1 MEKEINKKAAE
12 IFLKIKKQKPLVH
25 QITNFVVMNDTANIT
40 MHIGALPVMAQA
52 KEEMNEMTAI
62 AGALVLN
69 IGTLQEDWVESM
81 KLAGERANE
90 LNIPIIMDPVGAGA
104 TSYRTKTS
112 HELLQSLRISV
123 LRGNSGEI
131 GVLGGGGG
139 EVKGVESMG
148 GIKNPESVA
157 AALSQKYGC
166 TVAISGKRDIIAD
179 TANIYYVD
187 NGHELLTTLTGT
199 GCMATSVIGAFCA
212 VEKDYTLAAVCGM
225 GVYGLAAELA
235 AKKAKGPGSFK
246 VAFFD
251 AVYNLTPEQIIK
263 GVRIIKAK

>member
-12 IFLKIKKQKPLVH
+12 IFLRIRKQKPLVH

-40 MHIGALPVMAQA
+40 MHIGGLPVMAQA

-69 IGTLQEDWVESM
+69 IGTLQADWVESM
-81 KLAGERANE
+81 KLAGKRANE
-90 LNIPIIMDPVGAGA
+90 LHIPIILDPVGAGA

-112 HELLQSLRISV
+112 LELLKGLRIDV

-131 GVLGGGGG
+131 GILGGGGG
-139 EVKGVESMG
+139 EVKGVESIG
-148 GIKNPESVA
+148 SIKNPESIA
-157 AALSQKYGC
+157 AALSEKYGC
-166 TVAISGKRDIIAD
+166 AVAISGKRDIIAD
-179 TANIYYVD
+179 RKNIYYVD

-212 VEKDYTLAAVCGM
+212 VEKDYTLAAACGFA
-225 GVYGLAAELA
+225 VYGLAAEIA
-235 AKKAKGPGSFK
+235 AIKAKGPGSFK

-251 AVYNLTPEQIIK
+251 AVYNLTAEQIIR
-263 GVRIIKAK
+263 GARIKKY

>member
-1 MEKEINKKAAE
+1 MAKEINQRAAE

-40 MHIGALPVMAQA
+40 LHIGALPVMAQA

-69 IGTLQEDWVESM
+69 IGTLQADWVESM
-81 KLAGERANE
+81 KLAGKRANE
-90 LNIPIIMDPVGAGA
+90 LHIPIVLDPVGAGA

-112 HELLQSLRISV
+112 LELLQGLKISV

-131 GVLGGGGG
+131 GALGGGGG
-139 EVKGVESMG
+139 EVKGVESIG
-148 GIKNPESVA
+148 RIKNPELVA
-157 AALSQKYGC
+157 AALSKKYGC
-166 TVAISGKRDIIAD
+166 VVAISGKRDIIAD
-179 TANIYYVD
+179 SKNVYYVD

-199 GCMATSVIGAFCA
+199 GCMATSVIGVFCA
-212 VEKDYTLAAVCGM
+212 VEKDYAMAAACGLA
-225 GVYGLAAELA
+225 VYGLAAEIA
-235 AKKAKGPGSFK
+235 ARKAKGPGSFK

-263 GVRIIKAK
+263 GVKIIKTK

>member
-1 MEKEINKKAAE
+1 VKEMNKKVAE
-12 IFLKIKKQKPLVH
+12 IFTKIKEQKPLVH

-40 MHIGALPVMAQA
+40 LHIGALPVMAQA

-69 IGTLQEDWVESM
+69 IGTLQADWVESM
-81 KLAGERANE
+81 KLAGKRANE
-90 LNIPIIMDPVGAGA
+90 LHIPVVFDPVGAGA

-112 HELLQSLRISV
+112 LDLLENLKISV

-131 GVLGGGGG
+131 GVLSGTGG
-139 EVKGVESMG
+139 EVKGVESIG
-148 GIKNPESVA
+148 SVKNPELVA
-157 AALSQKYGC
+157 KTLSEKYGC
-166 TVAISGKRDIIAD
+166 AVAISGKRDIIAD
-179 TANIYYVD
+179 SKNVYYVD

-212 VEKDYTLAAVCGM
+212 VEKDYILAAASGLA
-225 GVYGLAAELA
+225 VYGLAAELA

-251 AVYNLTPEQIIK
+251 AVYNLTTEQIIK
-263 GVRIIKAK
+263 GVRMVKAK

>member
-12 IFLKIKKQKPLVH
+12 IFLKIRKQKPLVH

-40 MHIGALPVMAQA
+40 LHIGALPVMAQA
-52 KEEMNEMTAI
+52 KEEMAEMTAI
-62 AGALVLN
+62 SGALVLN
-69 IGTLQEDWVESM
+69 IGTLQADWVESM
-81 KLAGERANE
+81 KLAGKKANS
-90 LNIPIIMDPVGAGA
+90 LNIPIVLDPVGAGA
-104 TSYRTKTS
+104 TTYRTKTS
-112 HELLQSLRISV
+112 LELLQNLRISV

-131 GVLGGGGG
+131 GVLGGAGG
-139 EVKGVESMG
+139 EIKGVESIG

-157 AALSQKYGC
+157 RELAKKYGC

-179 TANIYYVD
+179 SKNIYYVD

-212 VEKDYTLAAVCGM
+212 VEKDHTLAAACGLA
-225 GVYGLAAELA
+225 VYGLAAEMA

-251 AVYNLTPEQIIK
+251 AVYNLTPVQIIK
-263 GVRIIKAK
+263 GVRIKKI

>member
-1 MEKEINKKAAE
+1 MNKELNKKVAE

-69 IGTLQEDWVESM
+69 IGTLQADWVESM
-81 KLAGERANE
+81 KLAGKRAND
-90 LNIPIIMDPVGAGA
+90 LNIPIILDPVGAGA
-104 TSYRTKTS
+104 TSYRTRTS
-112 HELLQSLRISV
+112 HELLQSLKISV

-139 EVKGVESMG
+139 EVKGVESIG
-148 GIKNPESVA
+148 SINNPESVA
-157 AALSQKYGC
+157 QALSEKYGC
-166 TVAISGKRDIIAD
+166 VVAISGKRDIIAD
-179 TANIYYVD
+179 RRNIYYVD

-212 VEKDYTLAAVCGM
+212 VEKDYALAAACGLA
-225 GVYGLAAELA
+225 VYGLASEFA
-235 AKKAKGPGSFK
+235 ARKAKGPGSFK

-251 AVYNLTPEQIIK
+251 AVYNLTPKQIIK

>member
-1 MEKEINKKAAE
+1 MIKEINKKAAE
-12 IFLKIKKQKPLVH
+12 IFLKIRKQKPLVH

-40 MHIGALPVMAQA
+40 LHIGALPVMAQA
-52 KEEMNEMTAI
+52 KEEMSDMTAI

-69 IGTLQEDWVESM
+69 IGTLQADWVESM
-81 KLAGERANE
+81 KLAGKKAND
-90 LNIPIIMDPVGAGA
+90 LHIPIVLDPVGAGA
-104 TSYRTKTS
+104 TNYRTKTS
-112 HELLQSLRISV
+112 LDLLQNLRIGV

-131 GVLGGGGG
+131 GALSGTGG
-139 EVKGVESMG
+139 EVKGVESIG
-148 GIKNPESVA
+148 SIKNPESVA
-157 AALSQKYGC
+157 QALSKKYGC
-166 TVAISGKRDIIAD
+166 VVAISGKRDIIAD
-179 TANIYYVD
+179 GKNVYYVD

-212 VEKDYTLAAVCGM
+212 VEKDYVLAAACGLA
-225 GVYGLAAELA
+225 VYGLAAELA

-263 GVRIIKAK
+263 GVRIQKIK